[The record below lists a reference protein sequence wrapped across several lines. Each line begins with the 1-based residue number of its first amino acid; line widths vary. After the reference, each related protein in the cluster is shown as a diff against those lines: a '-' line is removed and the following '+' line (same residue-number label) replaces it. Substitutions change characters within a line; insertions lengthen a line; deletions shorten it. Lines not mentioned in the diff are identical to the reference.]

1 MAHFERIR
9 DVISGPFSP
18 EVMRQRTAAGWQL
31 VSIEW
36 RRELPE
42 SEAPTPG
49 AYGEDIPY
57 GLRISDDCQRL
68 EIDPIENRT
77 LLLMMELLVQDF
89 PYSSIVSDL
98 NEKGLRMR
106 DGRPWNRVAV
116 FNMTPRLIEVGPRL
130 FSTDEWQKVR
140 QRFSAPN
147 KHEIPD

>member
-9 DVISGPFSP
+9 DVISGPFSHDII
-18 EVMRQRTAAGWQL
+18 RQRTAAGWQL

-36 RRELPE
+36 RRELPD
-42 SEAPTPG
+42 SEAPSQG
-49 AYGEDIPY
+49 AFAEEIPY

-77 LLLMMELLVQDF
+77 LMLMMELLVQDF

-106 DGRPWNRVAV
+106 DGRPWTRVAV
-116 FNMTPRLIEVGPRL
+116 FNMTPRLIEVGPSL
-130 FSTDEWQKVR
+130 FSTEEWNRIR
-140 QRFSAPN
+140 QRFSSPRQQ
-147 KHEIPD
+147 EIL

>member
-18 EVMRQRTAAGWQL
+18 DVITQRAAAGWQM

-42 SEAPTPG
+42 SEAPTQG
-49 AYGEDIPY
+49 AFSEDIPY

-68 EIDPIENRT
+68 EIDPVENRT
-77 LLLMMELLVQDF
+77 LTLMMELLVQDF

-106 DGRPWNRVAV
+106 DGRPWTRIAV
-116 FNMTPRLIEVGPRL
+116 FNMTPRLIEVGPRI
-130 FSTDEWQKVR
+130 FSTEEWNTLRQK
-140 QRFSAPN
+140 FSTS
-147 KHEIPD
+147 KTQESSQ